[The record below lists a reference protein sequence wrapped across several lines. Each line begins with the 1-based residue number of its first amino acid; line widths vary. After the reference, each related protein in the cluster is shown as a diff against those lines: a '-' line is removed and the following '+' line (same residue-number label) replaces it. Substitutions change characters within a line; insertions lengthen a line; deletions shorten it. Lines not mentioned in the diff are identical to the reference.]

1 MFGGESWKALWLAAL
16 ALWALPAWAEEEKE
30 QPAKK
35 AEEAQQAP
43 QRGDRRQIQR
53 VFQLKYIDP
62 QALSDILRVFPGVR
76 IANRSLKTLSVSG
89 SPDVVAAVEEAVK
102 RFDAPPPAT
111 RNIDLTVHLL
121 GAQQQAG
128 PSEEVPPALQ
138 GVVGQLKGLFPYQGY
153 RLMETFVMRTRD
165 GRGGEISGIVPTSP
179 SASQKTF
186 YSFSIGSAAV
196 SGDEKDRKVRIDG
209 LDLRVDVPF
218 AVPGTPGPSYQ
229 YRSVGLK
236 TDIDIREGQKVVVGK
251 ATVGESTDALI
262 LVLTAKILD

>member
-1 MFGGESWKALWLAAL
+1 MFGGMSWKAVWLPAL

-30 QPAKK
+30 QAATK

-43 QRGDRRQIQR
+43 QGGDRRQIQR

-62 QALSDILRVFPGVR
+62 QSLSDILGVFPIGR
-76 IANRSLKTLSVSG
+76 FAHRSLRTLSVSG
-89 SPDVVAAVEEAVK
+89 SPDVIAAVEEAVK
-102 RFDAPPPAT
+102 RFDVPPPVT

-128 PSEEVPPALQ
+128 PAEEVPPALQ
-138 GVVGQLKGLFPYQGY
+138 GVVGQLKGLFPYRGY
-153 RLMETFVMRTRD
+153 RLMETFAMRTRD
-165 GRGGEISGIVPTSP
+165 GHGGRISGIIPS
-179 SASQKTF
+179 SASVPHKTS
-186 YSFSIGSAAV
+186 YSFSIKSTTV
-196 SGDEKDRKVRIDG
+196 SGEENDRKVRIDG

-218 AVPGTPGPSYQ
+218 AVPPGPSYQ

-262 LVLTAKILD
+262 LVLTAEILD